1 MQPAP
6 MNVGLR
12 KRLSFSAVRITQK
25 PSLDMLACVS
35 KQLPYRYHRGNS
47 TQRCHLD
54 EMGHSIFYPHPPPME
69 GIFLNVKN
77 DPVGIWIFCS
87 SLGGRNRESLFY
99 TKTGL
104 SESSFRVKGACQNL
118 TSEVKGT
125 CRRNAFHRD
134 GGGGCG

>member
-35 KQLPYRYHRGNS
+35 KQLPYRYRRGNS

-54 EMGHSIFYPHPPPME
+54 EMGHSIFYPHPPYGRHFFKCQE
-69 GIFLNVKN
+69 GPCRNLDFLLQFRGSESGVFVQYKN
-77 DPVGIWIFCS
+77 GPVGIKLQS
-87 SLGGRNRESLFY
+87 KRGLPESNFR
-99 TKTGL
+99 GERDL
-104 SESSFRVKGACQNL
+104 SEKCL
-118 TSEVKGT
+118 P
-125 CRRNAFHRD
+125 
-134 GGGGCG
+134 